1 MPPFK
6 VKVHFFLN
14 LYLRTYLM
22 YNLNLRTSEAHFAE
36 KYVWR
41 GTLTSYDTLVEGIKI
56 INLKQI
62 LGTQI

>member
-1 MPPFK
+1 MIINNF
-6 VKVHFFLN
+6 
-14 LYLRTYLM
+14 
-22 YNLNLRTSEAHFAE
+22 NLRTSEAHFAE
-36 KYVWR
+36 KYGWR